1 MITTNTATN
10 FISVMNSNNNQKEL
24 DEILD
29 SDYFNEWLVTLLNE
43 SYPTTITFTKK
54 DGTTRVMKCT
64 RNMNNIPADKHPS
77 NKLETD
83 NNRNIRVFDLDKQEW
98 RSFNQT
104 SIKRIEFSIE

>member
-1 MITTNTATN
+1 MITTNTTTN
-10 FISVMNSNNNQKEL
+10 FINVMNSNNNEKEL
-24 DEILD
+24 NEILD
-29 SDYFNEWLVTLLNE
+29 SDYFNEWLVALLNE

-64 RNMNNIPADKHPS
+64 RNMDNIPQDKHPS
-77 NKLETD
+77 GKLEND
-83 NNRNIRVFDLDKQEW
+83 NNKNIRVFDLDKQEW